1 VAEDSR
7 LSRRTI
13 LKGAVGTA
21 FGIGSIASLPLF
33 FETDGKRQ
41 DPASCKATD
50 LSESDKRLVISNW
63 PGYMDE
69 DEPTTLEDFEKRT
82 GIKVRYDIDVNDNDE
97 FYAKVANQLGAC
109 ESVKRDMFVLT
120 DWMAAKM
127 IDIGWIQKLNRDNVP
142 NLHANLIDS
151 LKSPGWDPNR
161 DFSAPWQSGLTGIA
175 YNKAK
180 VKEVRSFSELLT
192 RSDLKGRITLLTE
205 MRDTMGF
212 AMLVNG
218 ADPADFDEGDWETG
232 VETMKKARRDGQIRA
247 FTGNEYIQDLSAG
260 NIVACEAWSGDVAA
274 AEDDN
279 LVFVPPEEGLMIWA
293 DNAIIPNLASH
304 QGNAE
309 KWINYYYEPEVAAR
323 LADFVYYICPVKG
336 AEQEMEKIDPDLLK
350 NQALKNLIFP
360 DEATL
365 ARTSK
370 FMALNEAQTTRYGR
384 DFADVQSG

>member
-1 VAEDSR
+1 MAEDSR

-218 ADPADFDEGDWETG
+218 ADPADFDEGDWEAG

>member
-1 VAEDSR
+1 VAGDSR
-7 LSRRTI
+7 FSRRTV

-69 DEPTTLEDFEKRT
+69 DKPTTLTDFEKRT
-82 GIKVRYDIDVNDNDE
+82 GIKVDYGIDVNDNDE

-109 ESVKRDMFVLT
+109 ESVKRDMFMLT

-192 RSDLKGRITLLTE
+192 RSDLKGRITVLTE

-218 ADPADFDEGDWETG
+218 ADPADFDEGDWESG

-350 NQALKNLIFP
+350 NKALKNLIFP